1 MKNTKKI
8 LLAIII
14 IAILIRI
21 FGIGNILT
29 NDESAYSF
37 SIRDREFFST
47 SNANQP
53 PLFHWTGAVIYTIF
67 PFDTVGIR
75 LQPFIFSILNI
86 LMVYLICKRFFSK
99 KIGLIAAGIMT
110 FSYWHLFGSLM
121 IETNGSSLMF
131 FSLLSIYFYFRFDD
145 EKNYKF
151 LVLSGLFFGL
161 ALLTRITAILLIG
174 IIGLYHLWQ
183 TKKVWKTAKDISL
196 FVMIGGI
203 IYSIFPILSFLIDP
217 FFFYQATI
225 GHNLSYV
232 QGGGLFSMTILIQF
246 LQALIISS
254 PLFTGLL
261 LVYLV
266 NFKKESYNKKEL
278 MFLIQ
283 MIVVFL
289 FYTLIVKDPFRPVER
304 YFMILIPGLSIL
316 GAIGISKLRFYKREL
331 MFSTISLLLL
341 FLLLFIPNLMESR
354 FLPFYPKTG
363 FINEAISLNWNFLVP
378 FTGGSGPAGFYLT
391 FTTIALGFILAFGFL
406 MIGIYFTLMRKNKV
420 ARIFILLFLSASLA
434 YNFVL
439 IEEYLFSSANPDI
452 DLINVQI
459 RDYAIENDL
468 NEPVYIFRNFAL
480 RYYIDDKYDDIRFL
494 DFHND
499 TAEKAAVLGQELGEE
514 RASVLFIDFPSIDK
528 EGNLFKT
535 LNECKKRKTFSD
547 KGTII
552 GYVFEC

>member
-1 MKNTKKI
+1 MDKANKI
-8 LLAIII
+8 LLIII
-14 IAILIRI
+14 LIAILIRI

-53 PLFHWTGAVIYTIF
+53 PLFHWTGAVIYAIF
-67 PFDTVGIR
+67 PFDTIGIR

-86 LMVYLICKRFFSK
+86 LIVYLICKRFFSK
-99 KIGLIAAGIMT
+99 KIGLMAAGIMA
-110 FSYWHLFGSLM
+110 FSYWHVFGSLM

-131 FSLLSIYFYFRFDD
+131 FSLASIYYYFRFND
-145 EKNYKF
+145 EKNYKY
-151 LVLSGLFFGL
+151 LAVSGIFFGL
-161 ALLTRITAILLIG
+161 AFLTRITAILLIG

-232 QGGGLFSMTILIQF
+232 QGGGLFSISILIQF

-254 PLFTGLL
+254 PLFIGLL
-261 LVYLV
+261 LVYLI
-266 NFKKESYNKKEL
+266 NFDKKRYNKKEL

-283 MIVVFL
+283 IIVVFL

-316 GAIGISKLRFYKREL
+316 GAIGISKFRFSKKEL
-331 MFSTISLLLL
+331 MFSAISLLLL
-341 FLLLFIPNLMESR
+341 LVLLYIPNLMESR
-354 FLPFYPKTG
+354 FIPFYPKTG
-363 FINEAISLNWNFLVP
+363 FINEAIDLNWNFLVP
-378 FTGGSGPAGFYLT
+378 FTGGSGPAGFYIT

-406 MIGIYFTLMRKNKV
+406 LIGIYFILMKKNKV
-420 ARIFILLFLSASLA
+420 ARIFILLFLAASFA

-452 DLINVQI
+452 GMINVQI
-459 RDYAIENDL
+459 KDYALENDL

-480 RYYIDDKYDDIRFL
+480 RYYIGEKYDDVRFL
-494 DFHND
+494 DFNND
-499 TAEKAAVLGQELGEE
+499 TAESAAILGQELGEE
-514 RASVLFIDFPSIDK
+514 KASVLFIDFPSIDK
-528 EGNLFKT
+528 DGNLFKT

-547 KGTII
+547 KGQTI